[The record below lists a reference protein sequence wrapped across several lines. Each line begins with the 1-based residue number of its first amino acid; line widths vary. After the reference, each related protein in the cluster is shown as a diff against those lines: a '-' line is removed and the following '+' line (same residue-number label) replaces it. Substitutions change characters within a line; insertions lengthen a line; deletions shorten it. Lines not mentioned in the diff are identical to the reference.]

1 MIPLKDLGSK
11 LSIPKYGTAVREE
24 VSFMKALV
32 LEKPYSF
39 AVLDLPEPVPGAGEA
54 LVRVLSA
61 GICGSEVHAYHGKHP
76 KRLPPAVMG
85 HEVCGVVE
93 QLGEGVTENLLGRR
107 VIVMPQKA
115 CGVCRWCSEGKPN
128 LCDSKVMLGEK
139 TWPGGY
145 AEYFVAPA
153 SLLYPVPEHLSN
165 DAATLIEPLA
175 VAVHAVRCGGVG
187 LGDRIAVLGAG
198 AIGLMTVVAAHA
210 AGASMIL
217 ASDICAY
224 NLDRALEAGATH
236 VCNARRQDVVNM
248 ALELSSGMGMDHVFM
263 AVDAPGLFD
272 QAIRGTRKQGHLTM
286 IALFTDPVSVKLQ
299 IPKSKELLIR
309 GSVTFD
315 SSDFRIAVEL
325 AAQSGVNLEKFITHR
340 FPLDKGNEAF
350 ALVQGRTEDLV
361 RVVFHP

>member
-115 CGVCRWCSEGKPN
+115 CVDGAVK
-128 LCDSKVMLGEK
+128 
-139 TWPGGY
+139 
-145 AEYFVAPA
+145 A
-153 SLLYPVPEHLSN
+153 SQ
-165 DAATLIEPLA
+165 T
-175 VAVHAVRCGGVG
+175 C
-187 LGDRIAVLGAG
+187 
-198 AIGLMTVVAAHA
+198 AIQ
-210 AGASMIL
+210 
-217 ASDICAY
+217 
-224 NLDRALEAGATH
+224 R
-236 VCNARRQDVVNM
+236 
-248 ALELSSGMGMDHVFM
+248 
-263 AVDAPGLFD
+263 
-272 QAIRGTRKQGHLTM
+272 
-286 IALFTDPVSVKLQ
+286 
-299 IPKSKELLIR
+299 
-309 GSVTFD
+309 
-315 SSDFRIAVEL
+315 
-325 AAQSGVNLEKFITHR
+325 
-340 FPLDKGNEAF
+340 
-350 ALVQGRTEDLV
+350 
-361 RVVFHP
+361 